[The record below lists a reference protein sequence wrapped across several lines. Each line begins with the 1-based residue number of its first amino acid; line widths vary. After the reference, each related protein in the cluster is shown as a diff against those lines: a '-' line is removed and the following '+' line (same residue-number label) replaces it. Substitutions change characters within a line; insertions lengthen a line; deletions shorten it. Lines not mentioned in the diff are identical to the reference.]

1 MKRFIK
7 MAFLGTVAATVILGA
22 SAAFAEGT
30 TKVDTNGI
38 AFQVP
43 EQLSDL
49 VNVQTENLGED
60 TLVSVFEK
68 ASVEAS
74 EKLGENHDGAG
85 WIFSITKVPEQK
97 MKELRCGGMD
107 GMDVFAED
115 DDFFYV
121 YNHPTDVRIVR
132 EAQEDYQAG
141 LEQWTM
147 INEWAGQEVRQEILA
162 NNPDLDEEFFTN
174 TSLDMHLAQ
183 AAFKPGTKFELRSLD
198 FGAEALDPAAL
209 KEDDFIED
217 LANDVTYEVLPDAQS
232 PDGEYVVLAFDDN
245 GEEVRYDFFKAEG
258 ARNLIRETR
267 KVGDEEYTTIYQAN
281 FKDADDADKTTTGI
295 VEEWC
300 KEIAAVSGR

>member
-1 MKRFIK
+1 M
-7 MAFLGTVAATVILGA
+7 
-22 SAAFAEGT
+22 
-30 TKVDTNGI
+30 
-38 AFQVP
+38 
-43 EQLSDL
+43 
-49 VNVQTENLGED
+49 
-60 TLVSVFEK
+60 
-68 ASVEAS
+68 EAS

-162 NNPDLDEEFFTN
+162 SNPDLDEEFFTN
-174 TSLDMHLAQ
+174 TSLDMYLAQ

-217 LANDVTYEVLPDAQS
+217 LANDVTYEVLPDAQA